1 MLRAEEIEA
10 LRDAATDLLRP
21 VVEYLLRDIAERIAK
36 AGQLTATAQYETWK
50 LQQLGVSQRDL
61 RNYLKKA
68 LRVSNA
74 KLRQLLTQSAEAGY
88 NYDLS
93 SLPTVR
99 AIPFEENEAVQQI
112 VRAAIAQTQGT
123 LENLTQTLGMVDPY
137 GNVNPLRDTYRKCMD
152 YAFEQVSSGAVD
164 YNTAI
169 REATRNLAAKGVEF
183 IDYESGVTTSLE
195 AAVRRNIMGALGL
208 MQEQISQRN
217 HDQYGATGWEI
228 DAHSNSAPD
237 HEPIQGKQYT
247 DAEYE
252 ALNNS
257 LVRRI
262 GTLNCGHSAHPIV
275 YGASIPQYTPEE
287 LEEMRQKNET
297 GISFRGK
304 HYTGYEATQRQR
316 GLERAIRAQK
326 RKILIDKATGD
337 AEKLETDQIKLQMLN
352 QEYKS
357 FSKAANLRVQHER
370 LEKAGY
376 GWVHETAARKGASRK
391 RLPAAQKIEVN
402 VNQAP
407 IASSQAKM
415 ASDVTAQWREQA
427 TPGSHAV
434 EDAQEVTINGTTY
447 NVDGHNVVL
456 NYSDHEREI
465 AEILEKEFGGEI
477 KMLPRV
483 NNPQGVKTPD
493 YLFRGAGYDLKTI
506 GKTTGKNP
514 LFNRIKKAKDQADNF
529 VIDLTDSD
537 IGDNVIDA
545 QIEKAFWSSSTKNVK
560 TIIIIKNGK
569 VLKIVARS

>member
-1 MLRAEEIEA
+1 MLRADEIEA
-10 LRDAATDLLRP
+10 LRDAASDLLRP
-21 VVEYLLRDIAERIAK
+21 VIEYLLRDIAERIAK

-61 RNYLKKA
+61 RTYLKKV
-68 LRVSNA
+68 LKVSNA

-93 SLPTVR
+93 TLPTVR
-99 AIPFEENEAVQQI
+99 AIPFDENEAVQQI

-137 GNVNPLRDTYRKCMD
+137 GHVNPLRDTYRKCMD

-208 MQEQISQRN
+208 MQEQISQHN

-275 YGASIPQYTPEE
+275 YGASVPQYTPEE
-287 LEEMRQKNET
+287 LEEMRQKNDE
-297 GISFRGK
+297 GITFRGK
-304 HYTGYEATQRQR
+304 HYTGYEATQKQR
-316 GLERAIRAQK
+316 RLERAIRAQK

-337 AEKLETDQIKLQMLN
+337 TEKLETDQIKLQLLR
-352 QEYKS
+352 QDYKA
-357 FSKAANLRVQHER
+357 FSKAAGLRMQHER
-370 LEKAGY
+370 LEKVGF
-376 GWVHETAARKGASRK
+376 GWKEATESRK
-391 RLPAAQKIEVN
+391 VAESHYREWSKSIGADNSIKTLAEYYDVKYNDSPRYELLKGYARAVEKADISPLVRFEEYERVNEELQSRVVGIEAGNGTIIESFSTHFIDRVIGQTSTSHAGMRCGVSVDSVIDTLVHPKEFAAIRNMPDGDIRQTLIGKT
-402 VNQAP
+402 
-407 IASSQAKM
+407 
-415 ASDVTAQWREQA
+415 SDVTISLRDKRLIQ
-427 TPGSHAV
+427 T
-434 EDAQEVTINGTTY
+434 
-447 NVDGHNVVL
+447 
-456 NYSDHEREI
+456 
-465 AEILEKEFGGEI
+465 
-477 KMLPRV
+477 
-483 NNPQGVKTPD
+483 NPNK
-493 YLFRGAGYDLKTI
+493 
-506 GKTTGKNP
+506 GK
-514 LFNRIKKAKDQADNF
+514 
-529 VIDLTDSD
+529 
-537 IGDNVIDA
+537 
-545 QIEKAFWSSSTKNVK
+545 
-560 TIIIIKNGK
+560 
-569 VLKIVARS
+569 

>member
-21 VVEYLLRDIAERIAK
+21 VIEYLLRDIAERIAK

-61 RNYLKKA
+61 RTYLKKA
-68 LRVSNA
+68 LKVSNA
-74 KLRQLLTQSAEAGY
+74 KLKQLLTQSAEAGY

-93 SLPTVR
+93 TLPTVR
-99 AIPFEENEAVQQI
+99 AIPFDENEAVQQI

-123 LENLTQTLGMVDPY
+123 LENFTQTLGMVDPY
-137 GNVNPLRDTYRKCMD
+137 GHVNPLRDTYRKCMD

-208 MQEQISQRN
+208 MQEQISQYN

-275 YGASIPQYTPEE
+275 YGASVPQYTPEE
-287 LEEMRQKNET
+287 LEEMRQKNEE
-297 GISFRGK
+297 GITFRGK
-304 HYTGYEATQRQR
+304 HYTGYEATQKQR
-316 GLERAIRAQK
+316 RLERAIRAQK
-326 RKILIDKATGD
+326 RKILIDKATDD
-337 AEKLETDQIKLQMLN
+337 AEKLETDQIKLQLLR
-352 QEYKS
+352 QDYKA
-357 FSKAANLRVQHER
+357 FSKAAGLRTQHER
-370 LEKAGY
+370 LEKVGF
-376 GWVHETAARKGASRK
+376 GWKEATESRK
-391 RLPAAQKIEVN
+391 VAESHYRDWSKSIGADNSIKTLAEYYDVKYNDSPRYELLKGYARAVEKADISPLVRFEEYERVNEELQSRVVGIEAGNGTIIESFSTHFIDRVIGQTSTSHAGMRCGVSVDSVIDTLVHPKEFAAIRNMPDGDIRQTLIGKT
-402 VNQAP
+402 
-407 IASSQAKM
+407 
-415 ASDVTAQWREQA
+415 SDVTISLRDKRLIQ
-427 TPGSHAV
+427 T
-434 EDAQEVTINGTTY
+434 
-447 NVDGHNVVL
+447 
-456 NYSDHEREI
+456 
-465 AEILEKEFGGEI
+465 
-477 KMLPRV
+477 
-483 NNPQGVKTPD
+483 NPNK
-493 YLFRGAGYDLKTI
+493 
-506 GKTTGKNP
+506 GK
-514 LFNRIKKAKDQADNF
+514 
-529 VIDLTDSD
+529 
-537 IGDNVIDA
+537 
-545 QIEKAFWSSSTKNVK
+545 
-560 TIIIIKNGK
+560 
-569 VLKIVARS
+569 

>member
-21 VVEYLLRDIAERIAK
+21 VIEYLLRDISERIAK
-36 AGQLTATAQYETWK
+36 AGQLTATVQYETWK

-169 REATRNLAAKGVEF
+169 REATRNLAVNGVEF

-208 MQEQISQRN
+208 MQEQISQYN

-252 ALNNS
+252 TLNNS

-275 YGASIPQYTPEE
+275 YGASVPQYTPEE

-304 HYTGYEATQRQR
+304 HYTGYEATQKQR
-316 GLERAIRAQK
+316 RLERAIRAQK

-337 AEKLETDQIKLQMLN
+337 AEKLETDQIKLQLL
-352 QEYKS
+352 QQDYKA
-357 FSKAANLRVQHER
+357 FSKAAGLRTQHER
-370 LEKAGY
+370 LEKVGY
-376 GWVHETAARKGASRK
+376 SWKQERAAEKTAVQDEGRKSK
-391 RLPAAQKIEVN
+391 
-402 VNQAP
+402 
-407 IASSQAKM
+407 
-415 ASDVTAQWREQA
+415 
-427 TPGSHAV
+427 TPEPTESGYMDITNAWYPDAVPNSHPV
-434 EDAQEVTINGTTY
+434 EDLQEYTANGVTY
-447 NVDGHNVVL
+447 KVDGKNVQL
-456 NYSDHEREI
+456 DYTQHEKEI
-465 AEILEKEFGGEI
+465 AELLENEVGGEI
-477 KMLPRV
+477 FMVPRV
-483 NNPQGVKTPD
+483 NSPQGVSTPD
-493 YLFRGAGYDLKTI
+493 YIFNGEAYDLKTLS
-506 GKTTGKNP
+506 KDATENTV
-514 LFNRIKKAKDQADNF
+514 FNRIKKARKQAHNLI
-529 VIDLTDSD
+529 IDISNAKLSAE
-537 IGDNVIDA
+537 IVKS
-545 QIEKAFWSSSTKNVK
+545 QIKKVFENSSTSFVDEVVVIQDNKIKNVYK
-560 TIIIIKNGK
+560 RK
-569 VLKIVARS
+569 RS

>member
-1 MLRAEEIEA
+1 MLRADEIEA

-21 VVEYLLRDIAERIAK
+21 VIEYLLRDIAARIAK

-68 LRVSNA
+68 LKVSNA

-93 SLPTVR
+93 ALPTVR
-99 AIPFEENEAVQQI
+99 AIPFDENEAVQQI

-137 GNVNPLRDTYRKCMD
+137 GKVNLLRDTYRKCMD

-208 MQEQISQRN
+208 MQEQISQYN

-252 ALNNS
+252 VLNNS

-275 YGASIPQYTPEE
+275 YGASVPQYTPEE
-287 LEEMRQKNET
+287 LEEMRQKNEK
-297 GISFRGK
+297 GITFRGK
-304 HYTGYEATQRQR
+304 HYTGYEATQKQR
-316 GLERAIRAQK
+316 RLERAIRAQK

-337 AEKLETDQIKLQMLN
+337 SEKLETDQIKLQLL
-352 QEYKS
+352 QQDYKA
-357 FSKAANLRVQHER
+357 FSKAARLRMQHER
-370 LEKAGY
+370 LEKVGFAWKEAAESRKAAESHYREWSKSIGADNSIKTLAEY
-376 GWVHETAARKGASRK
+376 YDVKYNDSPRYELLQRYARDVDSGWISPLSQFDNYETLYNRIQTEIVGTAASNGIVITGQSQHFMQRVIGTMVD
-391 RLPAAQKIEVN
+391 PQKLRDNLQIIRRSGVDINSIKDTLYNPVEVC
-402 VNQAP
+402 P
-407 IASSQAKM
+407 IRVSQSGQK
-415 ASDVTAQWREQA
+415 SVKLN
-427 TPGSHAV
+427 GKNCS
-434 EDAQEVTINGTTY
+434 VTINPDTG
-447 NVDGHNVVL
+447 
-456 NYSDHEREI
+456 
-465 AEILEKEFGGEI
+465 ILIQTNPRKEE
-477 KMLPRV
+477 
-483 NNPQGVKTPD
+483 
-493 YLFRGAGYDLKTI
+493 
-506 GKTTGKNP
+506 
-514 LFNRIKKAKDQADNF
+514 
-529 VIDLTDSD
+529 
-537 IGDNVIDA
+537 
-545 QIEKAFWSSSTKNVK
+545 
-560 TIIIIKNGK
+560 
-569 VLKIVARS
+569 

>member
-21 VVEYLLRDIAERIAK
+21 VIEYLLRDIAERIAK

-50 LQQLGVSQRDL
+50 LQQLGVSQREMKKQ
-61 RNYLKKA
+61 LKK
-68 LRVSNA
+68 LLKVSNRE
-74 KLRQLLTQSAEAGY
+74 LRQLLTQSAATGY
-88 NYDLS
+88 NYDIR
-93 SLPTVR
+93 SLPQVQ
-99 AIPFEENEAVQQI
+99 AVPFHRNEAVQQI
-112 VRAAIAQTQGT
+112 VRAAIAQTKGT

-208 MQEQISQRN
+208 MQEQISQHN

-297 GISFRGK
+297 GISFQGK

-316 GLERAIRAQK
+316 RLERAIRAQK

-337 AEKLETDQIKLQMLN
+337 AEKLETDQIKLQLL
-352 QEYKS
+352 QQDYKA
-357 FSKAANLRVQHER
+357 FSKAAGLRTQHER
-370 LEKAGY
+370 LEKVGFGWKEATEANNTFLKTFTNEPSRAIMNKREMANGLRNNPNLHLTEEQIVSLKGDIRAIGADESVFVFNSGARTSYSDEVDTIFVRGDVFSYPRSTHPRDLMSARAVLAHEYY
-376 GWVHETAARKGASRK
+376 GHRANKGTKLPVGAWNDEFRASYMAARD
-391 RLPAAQKIEVN
+391 
-402 VNQAP
+402 AP
-407 IASSQAKM
+407 GISDEDRRYLVLDAIDRAKS
-415 ASDVTAQWREQA
+415 A
-427 TPGSHAV
+427 G
-434 EDAQEVTINGTTY
+434 VTIT
-447 NVDGHNVVL
+447 L
-456 NYSDHEREI
+456 N
-465 AEILEKEFGGEI
+465 EFMRRTVYG
-477 KMLPRV
+477 
-483 NNPQGVKTPD
+483 
-493 YLFRGAGYDLKTI
+493 F
-506 GKTTGKNP
+506 
-514 LFNRIKKAKDQADNF
+514 
-529 VIDLTDSD
+529 
-537 IGDNVIDA
+537 
-545 QIEKAFWSSSTKNVK
+545 
-560 TIIIIKNGK
+560 
-569 VLKIVARS
+569 

>member
-10 LRDAATDLLRP
+10 LRDAASDLLRP
-21 VVEYLLRDIAERIAK
+21 VIEYLLRDIAERIAK

-50 LQQLGVSQRDL
+50 LQQLGVSQQDL
-61 RNYLKKA
+61 RTYLKKA
-68 LRVSNA
+68 LKISNA

-93 SLPTVR
+93 TLPTVR
-99 AIPFEENEAVQQI
+99 AIPFDENEAVQQI

-137 GNVNPLRDTYRKCMD
+137 GHVNPLRDTYRKCMD

-208 MQEQISQRN
+208 MQEQISQYN

-275 YGASIPQYTPEE
+275 YGASVPQYTPEE
-287 LEEMRQKNET
+287 LEEMRQKNDE
-297 GISFRGK
+297 GITFRGK
-304 HYTGYEATQRQR
+304 HYTGYEATQKQR
-316 GLERAIRAQK
+316 RLERAIRAQK

-337 AEKLETDQIKLQMLN
+337 SEKLETDQIKLQLL
-352 QEYKS
+352 QQDYKA
-357 FSKAANLRVQHER
+357 FSRAAGLRTQHER
-370 LEKAGY
+370 LEKVGF
-376 GWVHETAARKGASRK
+376 GWKEATESRK
-391 RLPAAQKIEVN
+391 VAESHYRDWSKSIGADNSIKTLAEYYDVKYNDSPRYDLLQRYARDVDSGWISPLSRFDNYEALYNQIQTEIVGTTASNGVVITGQSQHFMQRVIGTMVDPQKLRDNLQIIRRSGVDINNIKDTLYNPVEACPVR
-402 VNQAP
+402 V
-407 IASSQAKM
+407 SQSGKK
-415 ASDVTAQWREQA
+415 SVKLN
-427 TPGSHAV
+427 GKNCS
-434 EDAQEVTINGTTY
+434 VTINPDTG
-447 NVDGHNVVL
+447 
-456 NYSDHEREI
+456 
-465 AEILEKEFGGEI
+465 ILIQTNPRKEE
-477 KMLPRV
+477 
-483 NNPQGVKTPD
+483 
-493 YLFRGAGYDLKTI
+493 
-506 GKTTGKNP
+506 
-514 LFNRIKKAKDQADNF
+514 
-529 VIDLTDSD
+529 
-537 IGDNVIDA
+537 
-545 QIEKAFWSSSTKNVK
+545 
-560 TIIIIKNGK
+560 
-569 VLKIVARS
+569 

>member
-21 VVEYLLRDIAERIAK
+21 VIEYLLRDIAERIAK

-61 RNYLKKA
+61 RTYLKKA
-68 LRVSNA
+68 LKVSNA
-74 KLRQLLTQSAEAGY
+74 KLRKLLTQSAEAGY

-112 VRAAIAQTQGT
+112 VRAVIEQTQGT

-183 IDYESGVTTSLE
+183 IDYESGITTSLE

-208 MQEQISQRN
+208 MQEQISQHN

-275 YGASIPQYTPEE
+275 YGASVPQYTPEE
-287 LEEMRQKNET
+287 LEEMRQKNEK
-297 GISFRGK
+297 GITFRGK
-304 HYTGYEATQRQR
+304 HYTGYEATQKQR
-316 GLERAIRAQK
+316 RLERAIRAQK
-326 RKILIDKATGD
+326 RKILIDKATD
-337 AEKLETDQIKLQMLN
+337 DTEKLETDQIKLQLLR
-352 QEYKS
+352 QDYKS
-357 FSKAANLRVQHER
+357 FSKAAGLRTQHER
-370 LEKAGY
+370 LEKVGFAWKEATEANNTFLKTFTNEPSRAIMNKREMANGLRNNPNLHLTEEQIVSLKGDIRAIGADESVFVFNSGAQTSYSDEVDTIFVRGDVFSDPRSTHPRDLMSARAVLAHEYY
-376 GWVHETAARKGASRK
+376 GHRANKGTKLPVGAWNDEFRASYMAARD
-391 RLPAAQKIEVN
+391 
-402 VNQAP
+402 AP
-407 IASSQAKM
+407 GISDEDRRYLVLDAIDRAKS
-415 ASDVTAQWREQA
+415 A
-427 TPGSHAV
+427 G
-434 EDAQEVTINGTTY
+434 VTIT
-447 NVDGHNVVL
+447 L
-456 NYSDHEREI
+456 N
-465 AEILEKEFGGEI
+465 EFMRRTVYG
-477 KMLPRV
+477 
-483 NNPQGVKTPD
+483 
-493 YLFRGAGYDLKTI
+493 F
-506 GKTTGKNP
+506 
-514 LFNRIKKAKDQADNF
+514 
-529 VIDLTDSD
+529 
-537 IGDNVIDA
+537 
-545 QIEKAFWSSSTKNVK
+545 
-560 TIIIIKNGK
+560 
-569 VLKIVARS
+569 

>member
-21 VVEYLLRDIAERIAK
+21 VIEYLLRDIAERIAK

-61 RNYLKKA
+61 RTYLKKA
-68 LRVSNA
+68 LKVSNA

-93 SLPTVR
+93 TLPTVR
-99 AIPFEENEAVQQI
+99 AIPFDENEAVQQI

-137 GNVNPLRDTYRKCMD
+137 GHVNPLRDTYRKCMD

-208 MQEQISQRN
+208 MQEQISQHN

-275 YGASIPQYTPEE
+275 YGASVPQYTPEE
-287 LEEMRQKNET
+287 LEEMRQKNEK
-297 GISFRGK
+297 GITFRGK
-304 HYTGYEATQRQR
+304 HYTGYEATQKQR
-316 GLERAIRAQK
+316 RLERAIRAQK
-326 RKILIDKATGD
+326 RKILIDKATDD
-337 AEKLETDQIKLQMLN
+337 AEKLEPDQIKLQLLR
-352 QEYKS
+352 QDYKA
-357 FSKAANLRVQHER
+357 FSKAAGLRTQHER
-370 LEKAGY
+370 LEKVGFSWKEATEAKNTFLKTFTNEPSRAIMNKREMANGLRNNPNLHLTEEQIVSLKGDIRAIGADESVFVFNSGAQTSYSDEVDTIFVRGDVFSDPRSTHPRDLMSARAVLAHEYY
-376 GWVHETAARKGASRK
+376 GHRANKGTKLPVGAWNDEFRASYMAARD
-391 RLPAAQKIEVN
+391 
-402 VNQAP
+402 AP
-407 IASSQAKM
+407 GISDEDRRYLVLDAIDRAKS
-415 ASDVTAQWREQA
+415 A
-427 TPGSHAV
+427 G
-434 EDAQEVTINGTTY
+434 VTIT
-447 NVDGHNVVL
+447 L
-456 NYSDHEREI
+456 N
-465 AEILEKEFGGEI
+465 EFMRRTVYG
-477 KMLPRV
+477 
-483 NNPQGVKTPD
+483 
-493 YLFRGAGYDLKTI
+493 F
-506 GKTTGKNP
+506 
-514 LFNRIKKAKDQADNF
+514 
-529 VIDLTDSD
+529 
-537 IGDNVIDA
+537 
-545 QIEKAFWSSSTKNVK
+545 
-560 TIIIIKNGK
+560 
-569 VLKIVARS
+569 

>member
-10 LRDAATDLLRP
+10 LRDAASDLLRP
-21 VVEYLLRDIAERIAK
+21 VIEYLLRDIAERIAK

-61 RNYLKKA
+61 RTYLKKA
-68 LRVSNA
+68 LKVSNA
-74 KLRQLLTQSAEAGY
+74 KLKQLLTQSAEVGY

-93 SLPTVR
+93 TLPTVR
-99 AIPFEENEAVQQI
+99 AIPFDENEAVQQI

-208 MQEQISQRN
+208 MQEQISQYN

-275 YGASIPQYTPEE
+275 YGASVPQYTPEE
-287 LEEMRQKNET
+287 LEEMRQKNEK
-297 GISFRGK
+297 GITFRGK
-304 HYTGYEATQRQR
+304 HYTGYEATQKQR
-316 GLERAIRAQK
+316 RLERAIRAQK
-326 RKILIDKATGD
+326 RKILIDKATDD
-337 AEKLETDQIKLQMLN
+337 AEKLETDQIKLQLLR
-352 QEYKS
+352 QEYKA
-357 FSKAANLRVQHER
+357 FSKAAGLRTQHER
-370 LEKAGY
+370 LEKVGFGWKEATEANNTFLKTFTNEPSRAIMDKREMANGLRNNPNLHLTEEQIVSLKGDIRAIGADESVFVFNSGAQTSYSDEVDTIFVRGDVFSDPRSTHPRDLMSARAVLAHEYY
-376 GWVHETAARKGASRK
+376 GHRANKGTKLPVGAWNDEFRASYMAARD
-391 RLPAAQKIEVN
+391 
-402 VNQAP
+402 AP
-407 IASSQAKM
+407 GISDEDRRYLVLDAIDRAKS
-415 ASDVTAQWREQA
+415 A
-427 TPGSHAV
+427 G
-434 EDAQEVTINGTTY
+434 VTIT
-447 NVDGHNVVL
+447 L
-456 NYSDHEREI
+456 N
-465 AEILEKEFGGEI
+465 EFMRRTVYG
-477 KMLPRV
+477 
-483 NNPQGVKTPD
+483 
-493 YLFRGAGYDLKTI
+493 F
-506 GKTTGKNP
+506 
-514 LFNRIKKAKDQADNF
+514 
-529 VIDLTDSD
+529 
-537 IGDNVIDA
+537 
-545 QIEKAFWSSSTKNVK
+545 
-560 TIIIIKNGK
+560 
-569 VLKIVARS
+569 

>member
-1 MLRAEEIEA
+1 MLRADEIEA

-21 VVEYLLRDIAERIAK
+21 VIEYLLRDIAARIAK

-68 LRVSNA
+68 LKVSNA

-93 SLPTVR
+93 ALPTVR
-99 AIPFEENEAVQQI
+99 AIPFDENEAVQQI

-137 GNVNPLRDTYRKCMD
+137 GKVNLLRDTYRKCMD

-208 MQEQISQRN
+208 MQEQISQYN

-252 ALNNS
+252 VLNNS

-275 YGASIPQYTPEE
+275 YGASVPQYTPEE
-287 LEEMRQKNET
+287 LEEMRQKNEK
-297 GISFRGK
+297 GITFRGK
-304 HYTGYEATQRQR
+304 HYTGYEATQKQR
-316 GLERAIRAQK
+316 RLERAIRAQK

-337 AEKLETDQIKLQMLN
+337 SEKLETDQIKLQLL
-352 QEYKS
+352 QQDYKA
-357 FSKAANLRVQHER
+357 FSKAARLRMQHER
-370 LEKAGY
+370 LEKVGFAWKEAAESRKAAESHYREWSKSIGADNSIKTLAEY
-376 GWVHETAARKGASRK
+376 YDVKYNDSPRYELLQRYARDVDSGWISPLSQFDNYETLYNRIQTEIVGTAASNGIVITGQSQHFMQRVIGTMVDPQKLRDNLQIIRRSGVDINDIKDTLYNPVEICPVRVSQSGRKSVKLNGKNCS
-391 RLPAAQKIEVN
+391 
-402 VNQAP
+402 
-407 IASSQAKM
+407 
-415 ASDVTAQWREQA
+415 
-427 TPGSHAV
+427 
-434 EDAQEVTINGTTY
+434 VTINPDTG
-447 NVDGHNVVL
+447 
-456 NYSDHEREI
+456 
-465 AEILEKEFGGEI
+465 ILIQTNPRKEE
-477 KMLPRV
+477 
-483 NNPQGVKTPD
+483 
-493 YLFRGAGYDLKTI
+493 
-506 GKTTGKNP
+506 
-514 LFNRIKKAKDQADNF
+514 
-529 VIDLTDSD
+529 
-537 IGDNVIDA
+537 
-545 QIEKAFWSSSTKNVK
+545 
-560 TIIIIKNGK
+560 
-569 VLKIVARS
+569 

>member
-1 MLRAEEIEA
+1 MLRAEEIES
-10 LRDAATDLLRP
+10 LRDASTDLLRP
-21 VVEYLLRDIAERIAK
+21 VIEYLLRDIAERIAK

-61 RNYLKKA
+61 RTYLKKA
-68 LRVSNA
+68 LKVSNA
-74 KLRQLLTQSAEAGY
+74 KLKQLLTQSAEAGY

-99 AIPFEENEAVQQI
+99 AIPFDENEAVQQI

-137 GNVNPLRDTYRKCMD
+137 GHVNPLRDTYRKCMD

-169 REATRNLAAKGVEF
+169 REATRNLAAKGVEY

-208 MQEQISQRN
+208 MQEQISQYN

-316 GLERAIRAQK
+316 RLERAIRAQK

-337 AEKLETDQIKLQMLN
+337 SEKLETDQIKLQLL
-352 QEYKS
+352 QQDYKA
-357 FSKAANLRVQHER
+357 FSKAAGLRTQNER
-370 LEKAGY
+370 LEKVGFA
-376 GWVHETAARKGASRK
+376 WKEATESRK
-391 RLPAAQKIEVN
+391 VAESHYREWSKSIGADNSIKTLAEYYDVKYNDFPRYELLQRYARDVDSGWISPLSRFDNYEALYNQIQAEIVGTTASNGVVITGQSQHFMQRVIGTMVDPQKLRDNLQIIRRSGVDIEEIKAAIFSPERVDLPVSRQDGMRSIRFIGETCAVTVN
-402 VNQAP
+402 PDTGMLIQTNRIP
-407 IASSQAKM
+407 GK
-415 ASDVTAQWREQA
+415 REQ
-427 TPGSHAV
+427 
-434 EDAQEVTINGTTY
+434 DA
-447 NVDGHNVVL
+447 
-456 NYSDHEREI
+456 
-465 AEILEKEFGGEI
+465 
-477 KMLPRV
+477 
-483 NNPQGVKTPD
+483 
-493 YLFRGAGYDLKTI
+493 
-506 GKTTGKNP
+506 
-514 LFNRIKKAKDQADNF
+514 
-529 VIDLTDSD
+529 
-537 IGDNVIDA
+537 
-545 QIEKAFWSSSTKNVK
+545 
-560 TIIIIKNGK
+560 
-569 VLKIVARS
+569 

>member
-1 MLRAEEIEA
+1 MLRADEIEA
-10 LRDAATDLLRP
+10 LRDAASDLLQP
-21 VVEYLLRDIAERIAK
+21 VINYLLRDIAERIAK

-61 RNYLKKA
+61 RTYLKKA
-68 LRVSNA
+68 LKVSNA
-74 KLRQLLTQSAEAGY
+74 KLKQLLTQSAEAGY

-99 AIPFEENEAVQQI
+99 AIPFDENEAVQQI

-137 GNVNPLRDTYRKCMD
+137 GHVNPLRDTYRKCMD

-169 REATRNLAAKGVEF
+169 REATRNLAVKGVEF

-252 ALNNS
+252 VLNNS

-316 GLERAIRAQK
+316 RLERAIRAQK

-337 AEKLETDQIKLQMLN
+337 AEKLETDQIKLQLL
-352 QEYKS
+352 QQDYKA
-357 FSKAANLRVQHER
+357 FSKAAGLRTQHER
-370 LEKAGY
+370 LEKVGFA
-376 GWVHETAARKGASRK
+376 WKEATESRK
-391 RLPAAQKIEVN
+391 VAESHYREWSKSIGADNSIKTLAEYYDVKYNDSPRYELLQRYAHDVDSGWISPLSRFDNYEALYNQIQTEIVGMAASNGVVITGQSQHFMQRVIGTMVDPQKLRDNLQIIRRSGVDIE
-402 VNQAP
+402 
-407 IASSQAKM
+407 
-415 ASDVTAQWREQA
+415 
-427 TPGSHAV
+427 
-434 EDAQEVTINGTTY
+434 
-447 NVDGHNVVL
+447 
-456 NYSDHEREI
+456 
-465 AEILEKEFGGEI
+465 EI
-477 KMLPRV
+477 KAAIFSPERVDLPVSRQDGMRSIRFIGETCAVTVNPDTGMLI
-483 NNPQGVKTPD
+483 QT
-493 YLFRGAGYDLKTI
+493 
-506 GKTTGKNP
+506 
-514 LFNRIKKAKDQADNF
+514 NRIPEKRKQ
-529 VIDLTDSD
+529 
-537 IGDNVIDA
+537 DA
-545 QIEKAFWSSSTKNVK
+545 
-560 TIIIIKNGK
+560 
-569 VLKIVARS
+569 

>member
-1 MLRAEEIEA
+1 MLRADEIEA

-21 VVEYLLRDIAERIAK
+21 VIEYLLRDIAARIAK

-68 LRVSNA
+68 LKVSNA

-93 SLPTVR
+93 ALPTVR
-99 AIPFEENEAVQQI
+99 AIPFDENEAVQQI

-137 GNVNPLRDTYRKCMD
+137 GHVNPLRDTYRKCMD

-208 MQEQISQRN
+208 MQEQISQYN

-275 YGASIPQYTPEE
+275 YGASVPQYTPEE
-287 LEEMRQKNET
+287 LEEMRQKNEK
-297 GISFRGK
+297 GITFRGK
-304 HYTGYEATQRQR
+304 HYTGYEATQKQR
-316 GLERAIRAQK
+316 RLERAIRAQK

-337 AEKLETDQIKLQMLN
+337 SEKLETDQIKLQLL
-352 QEYKS
+352 QQDYKA
-357 FSKAANLRVQHER
+357 FSKAARLRMQHER
-370 LEKAGY
+370 LEKVGFAWKEAAESRKAAESHYREWSKSIGADNSIKTLAEY
-376 GWVHETAARKGASRK
+376 YDVKYNDSPRYELLQRYARDVDSGWISPLSQFDNYETLYNRIQTEIVGTAASNGIVITGQSQHFMQRVIGTMVDPQKLRDNLQIIRRSGVDINDIKDTLYNPVEICPVRVSQSGRKSVKLNGKNCS
-391 RLPAAQKIEVN
+391 
-402 VNQAP
+402 
-407 IASSQAKM
+407 
-415 ASDVTAQWREQA
+415 
-427 TPGSHAV
+427 
-434 EDAQEVTINGTTY
+434 VTINPDTG
-447 NVDGHNVVL
+447 
-456 NYSDHEREI
+456 
-465 AEILEKEFGGEI
+465 ILIQTNPRKEE
-477 KMLPRV
+477 
-483 NNPQGVKTPD
+483 
-493 YLFRGAGYDLKTI
+493 
-506 GKTTGKNP
+506 
-514 LFNRIKKAKDQADNF
+514 
-529 VIDLTDSD
+529 
-537 IGDNVIDA
+537 
-545 QIEKAFWSSSTKNVK
+545 
-560 TIIIIKNGK
+560 
-569 VLKIVARS
+569 

>member
-10 LRDAATDLLRP
+10 LRDAATELLRP
-21 VVEYLLRDIAERIAK
+21 VIEYLLRDIAERIAK

-61 RNYLKKA
+61 RTYLKKA
-68 LRVSNA
+68 LRVSNT
-74 KLRQLLTQSAEAGY
+74 KLRQLLMQSAEAGY

-112 VRAAIAQTQGT
+112 VRAVIAQTQGT

-275 YGASIPQYTPEE
+275 YGASAPQYTPEE

-297 GISFRGK
+297 GINFRGK

-316 GLERAIRAQK
+316 RLERAIRAQK
-326 RKILIDKATGD
+326 RKILIDKAIGD
-337 AEKLETDQIKLQMLN
+337 SEKLETDQIKLQLL
-352 QEYKS
+352 QQDYKA
-357 FSKAANLRVQHER
+357 FSKAAGLRTQHER
-370 LEKAGY
+370 LEKVGFGWKEATEANNTFLKTFTNEPSRAIMNKREMANGLRNNPNLHLTEEQIVSLKGDIRAIGADESVFVFNSGARTSYSDEVDTIFVRGDVFSYPRSTHPRDLMSARAVLAHEYY
-376 GWVHETAARKGASRK
+376 GHRANKGTKLPVGAWNDEFRASYMAARD
-391 RLPAAQKIEVN
+391 
-402 VNQAP
+402 AP
-407 IASSQAKM
+407 GISDEDRRYLVLDAIDRAKS
-415 ASDVTAQWREQA
+415 A
-427 TPGSHAV
+427 G
-434 EDAQEVTINGTTY
+434 VTIT
-447 NVDGHNVVL
+447 L
-456 NYSDHEREI
+456 N
-465 AEILEKEFGGEI
+465 EFMRRTVYG
-477 KMLPRV
+477 
-483 NNPQGVKTPD
+483 
-493 YLFRGAGYDLKTI
+493 F
-506 GKTTGKNP
+506 
-514 LFNRIKKAKDQADNF
+514 
-529 VIDLTDSD
+529 
-537 IGDNVIDA
+537 
-545 QIEKAFWSSSTKNVK
+545 
-560 TIIIIKNGK
+560 
-569 VLKIVARS
+569 

>member
-1 MLRAEEIEA
+1 MLRADEIEA
-10 LRDAATDLLRP
+10 LRDAASDLLRP
-21 VVEYLLRDIAERIAK
+21 VIEYLLRDIAERIAK

-61 RNYLKKA
+61 RTYLKKA
-68 LRVSNA
+68 LKVSNA
-74 KLRQLLTQSAEAGY
+74 KLKQLLTQSAEVGY

-99 AIPFEENEAVQQI
+99 AIPFDENEAVQQI

-137 GNVNPLRDTYRKCMD
+137 GHVNPLRDTYRKCMD

-208 MQEQISQRN
+208 MQEQISQHN

-247 DAEYE
+247 DAGYE

-275 YGASIPQYTPEE
+275 YGASVPQYTPEE
-287 LEEMRQKNET
+287 LEEMRQKNEK
-297 GISFRGK
+297 GITFRGK

-316 GLERAIRAQK
+316 RLERAIRAQK

-337 AEKLETDQIKLQMLN
+337 SEKLETDQIKLQLLR
-352 QEYKS
+352 QDYKA
-357 FSKAANLRVQHER
+357 FSKAAGLRTQHER
-370 LEKAGY
+370 LEKVGFSWKEATEAKNTFLKTFTNEPSRAIMNKREMANGLRNNPNLHLTEEQIVSLKGDIRAIGADESVFVFNSGAQTSYSDEVDTIFVRGDVFSDPRSTHPRDLMSARAVLAHEYY
-376 GWVHETAARKGASRK
+376 GHRANKGTKLPVGAWNDEFRASYMAARD
-391 RLPAAQKIEVN
+391 
-402 VNQAP
+402 AP
-407 IASSQAKM
+407 GISDEDRRYLVLDAIDRAKS
-415 ASDVTAQWREQA
+415 A
-427 TPGSHAV
+427 G
-434 EDAQEVTINGTTY
+434 VTIT
-447 NVDGHNVVL
+447 L
-456 NYSDHEREI
+456 N
-465 AEILEKEFGGEI
+465 EFMRRTVYG
-477 KMLPRV
+477 L
-483 NNPQGVKTPD
+483 
-493 YLFRGAGYDLKTI
+493 
-506 GKTTGKNP
+506 
-514 LFNRIKKAKDQADNF
+514 
-529 VIDLTDSD
+529 
-537 IGDNVIDA
+537 
-545 QIEKAFWSSSTKNVK
+545 
-560 TIIIIKNGK
+560 
-569 VLKIVARS
+569 

>member
-1 MLRAEEIEA
+1 MLRADEIEA
-10 LRDAATDLLRP
+10 LRDAADELLRP
-21 VVEYLLRDIAERIAK
+21 VIEYLLRDIAERIAK

-68 LRVSNA
+68 LKVSNA
-74 KLRQLLTQSAEAGY
+74 KLRQLLTQSAEVGY

-112 VRAAIAQTQGT
+112 VRAVIAQTQGT

-252 ALNNS
+252 TLNNS

-297 GISFRGK
+297 GITFRGK

-316 GLERAIRAQK
+316 RLERAIRAQK

-337 AEKLETDQIKLQMLN
+337 AEKLETDQIKLQLLR
-352 QEYKS
+352 QDYKA
-357 FSKAANLRVQHER
+357 FSKAAGLRTQHER
-370 LEKAGY
+370 LEKVGFA
-376 GWVHETAARKGASRK
+376 WKEATESRK
-391 RLPAAQKIEVN
+391 VAESHYREWSKSIGADNSIKTLAEYYDVKYNDSPRYELLQRYAHDVDSGWISPLSRFDNYEALYNQIQTEIVGTTANNGVVITGQSQHFMQRVIGTMVDPQKLRDNLQIIRRSGVDINSIKDTLYNPVEVC
-402 VNQAP
+402 P
-407 IASSQAKM
+407 IRVSQSGQK
-415 ASDVTAQWREQA
+415 SVKLN
-427 TPGSHAV
+427 GKNCS
-434 EDAQEVTINGTTY
+434 VTINPDTG
-447 NVDGHNVVL
+447 
-456 NYSDHEREI
+456 
-465 AEILEKEFGGEI
+465 ILIQTNPRKEE
-477 KMLPRV
+477 
-483 NNPQGVKTPD
+483 
-493 YLFRGAGYDLKTI
+493 
-506 GKTTGKNP
+506 
-514 LFNRIKKAKDQADNF
+514 
-529 VIDLTDSD
+529 
-537 IGDNVIDA
+537 
-545 QIEKAFWSSSTKNVK
+545 
-560 TIIIIKNGK
+560 
-569 VLKIVARS
+569 

>member
-21 VVEYLLRDIAERIAK
+21 VIEYLLRDIAERIAK

-50 LQQLGVSQRDL
+50 LQQLGVSQREMKKQ
-61 RNYLKKA
+61 LKK
-68 LRVSNA
+68 LLKVSNRE
-74 KLRQLLTQSAEAGY
+74 LRQLLTQSAETGY
-88 NYDLS
+88 NYDIR
-93 SLPTVR
+93 SLPQVQ
-99 AIPFEENEAVQQI
+99 AVPFHRNEAVQQI

-169 REATRNLAAKGVEF
+169 REATRNLAAKGVEY

-195 AAVRRNIMGALGL
+195 AAVRRNIMGSLGL
-208 MQEQISQRN
+208 MQEQISQHN

-316 GLERAIRAQK
+316 RLERAIRAQK

-337 AEKLETDQIKLQMLN
+337 AEKLETDQIKLQLL
-352 QEYKS
+352 QQDYKA
-357 FSKAANLRVQHER
+357 FSKAAGLRTQHER
-370 LEKAGY
+370 LEKVGFGWKEATEANNTFLKTFTNEPSRAIMNKREMANGLRNNPNLHLTEEQIVSLKGDIRAIGADESVFVFNSGARTSYSDEVDTIFVRGDVFSYPRSTHPRDLMSARAVLAHEYY
-376 GWVHETAARKGASRK
+376 GHRANKGTKLPVGAWNDEFRASYMAARD
-391 RLPAAQKIEVN
+391 
-402 VNQAP
+402 AP
-407 IASSQAKM
+407 GISDEDRRYLVLDAIDRAKS
-415 ASDVTAQWREQA
+415 A
-427 TPGSHAV
+427 G
-434 EDAQEVTINGTTY
+434 VTIT
-447 NVDGHNVVL
+447 L
-456 NYSDHEREI
+456 N
-465 AEILEKEFGGEI
+465 EFMRRTVYG
-477 KMLPRV
+477 
-483 NNPQGVKTPD
+483 
-493 YLFRGAGYDLKTI
+493 F
-506 GKTTGKNP
+506 
-514 LFNRIKKAKDQADNF
+514 
-529 VIDLTDSD
+529 
-537 IGDNVIDA
+537 
-545 QIEKAFWSSSTKNVK
+545 
-560 TIIIIKNGK
+560 
-569 VLKIVARS
+569 

>member
-10 LRDAATDLLRP
+10 LRDAATELLRP
-21 VVEYLLRDIAERIAK
+21 VIEYLLRDIAERIAK

-61 RNYLKKA
+61 RTYLKKA

-93 SLPTVR
+93 SLPTMR

-112 VRAAIAQTQGT
+112 VRAVIAQTQGT

-275 YGASIPQYTPEE
+275 YGASIPQYKPEE

-297 GISFRGK
+297 GINFRGK

-316 GLERAIRAQK
+316 RLERAVRAQK
-326 RKILIDKATGD
+326 RKILIDKSTGD
-337 AEKLETDQIKLQMLN
+337 SEKLETDQIKLQLLR
-352 QEYKS
+352 QDYKA
-357 FSKAANLRVQHER
+357 FSKAAGLRTQHER
-370 LEKAGY
+370 LEKVGFA
-376 GWVHETAARKGASRK
+376 WKEATESRK
-391 RLPAAQKIEVN
+391 VAESHYREWSKSIGADNSIKTLAEYYDVKYNDSPRYELLQRYARDVDSGWISPLSRFDNYEALYNQVQTEIVGMAASNGVVITGQSLHFMQRVIGTMVDPQKLRDNLQIIRRSGVDIN
-402 VNQAP
+402 SIKDTLYNPVDVCP
-407 IASSQAKM
+407 IRVSQSGQK
-415 ASDVTAQWREQA
+415 SVKLN
-427 TPGSHAV
+427 GKNCS
-434 EDAQEVTINGTTY
+434 VTINPDTG
-447 NVDGHNVVL
+447 
-456 NYSDHEREI
+456 
-465 AEILEKEFGGEI
+465 ILIQTNPRKEE
-477 KMLPRV
+477 
-483 NNPQGVKTPD
+483 
-493 YLFRGAGYDLKTI
+493 
-506 GKTTGKNP
+506 
-514 LFNRIKKAKDQADNF
+514 
-529 VIDLTDSD
+529 
-537 IGDNVIDA
+537 
-545 QIEKAFWSSSTKNVK
+545 
-560 TIIIIKNGK
+560 
-569 VLKIVARS
+569 